1 MEICCLLKSA
11 MFRIF
16 HFYFSLSFH
25 STNAS
30 TSHDIGNQRE
40 QDTHRMIPSEVHT
53 KSIFALIDIE
63 TSSNVC
69 DLNICLIGSLLDQ
82 TCDVTLMTTL
92 ETFETEQGK
101 FCNRDIFQFLSI
113 QVDV

>member
-16 HFYFSLSFH
+16 HFYFLLSFH

-30 TSHDIGNQRE
+30 TSHDIGNQRK
-40 QDTHRMIPSEVHT
+40 QDTHRMILSEVHT
-53 KSIFALIDIE
+53 KSIFAFIDIE

-92 ETFETEQGK
+92 ETFETRRKILQ
-101 FCNRDIFQFLSI
+101 S
-113 QVDV
+113 